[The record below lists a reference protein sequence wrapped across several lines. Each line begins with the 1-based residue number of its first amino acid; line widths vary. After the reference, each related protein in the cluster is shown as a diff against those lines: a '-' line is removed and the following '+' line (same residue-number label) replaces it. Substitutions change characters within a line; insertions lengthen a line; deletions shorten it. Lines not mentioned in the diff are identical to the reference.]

1 MIISYLKNLGIS
13 LLILLGGTFLITIL
27 NYFNIINPLFTNILN
42 IIIPI
47 VSLFIGGLLIGRES
61 NNKGYLEGIKFGSI
75 YALFIILYNIL
86 MVNSKFNF
94 KIILLCIILIIS
106 AMIGSMI
113 GINKKEV
120 DK

>member
-1 MIISYLKNLGIS
+1 
-13 LLILLGGTFLITIL
+13 
-27 NYFNIINPLFTNILN
+27 
-42 IIIPI
+42 
-47 VSLFIGGLLIGRES
+47 
-61 NNKGYLEGIKFGSI
+61 
-75 YALFIILYNIL
+75 

>member
-1 MIISYLKNLGIS
+1 MVKLRKLYISTVVVTIIYSIC
-13 LLILLGGTFLITIL
+13 
-27 NYFNIINPLFTNILN
+27 
-42 IIIPI
+42 
-47 VSLFIGGLLIGRES
+47 LFIGGLLIGRES

-113 GINKKEV
+113 GINKRKES
-120 DK
+120 